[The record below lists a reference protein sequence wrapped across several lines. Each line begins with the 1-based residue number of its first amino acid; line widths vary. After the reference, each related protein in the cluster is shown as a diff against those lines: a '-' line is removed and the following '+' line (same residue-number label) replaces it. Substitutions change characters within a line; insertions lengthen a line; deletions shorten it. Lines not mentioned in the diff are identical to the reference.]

1 MSENVA
7 DHVMRALYMR
17 PHENQTNQPI
27 NSNNI
32 TEDVANSEI
41 KSIADV
47 ITPTSNT
54 PSDNN
59 VIPEE

>member
-1 MSENVA
+1 MSPVYATIQKSN
-7 DHVMRALYMR
+7 
-17 PHENQTNQPI
+17 PPI
-27 NSNNI
+27 NNNNNI

-54 PSDNN
+54 PFDNN
-59 VIPEE
+59 VYQKNE

>member
-7 DHVMRALYMR
+7 DHLCEPRICG
-17 PHENQTNQPI
+17 QPI

-32 TEDVANSEI
+32 IEDVANSEI

-59 VIPEE
+59 VIPEQ